1 MKYELTGKPDFALA
15 EVSLDDGEK
24 LVAETGA
31 MVAMSTNMQ
40 IETKAKGGLL
50 GGLKR
55 MVTGESFFT
64 NTFFPKGGPGTIKLA
79 PSAPGD
85 VEAVELNGGTYF
97 MQAGAYIAHVGD
109 IEIDAKFGGVRTFFS
124 GEGLFLLKLSGRG
137 TVFFGSYGGL
147 KKVTV
152 NGAYIVDTTH
162 IVAFPE
168 TITFNVQPVGG
179 MKATFL
185 SGEGLVCRYTG
196 QGDIYIQTRSAP
208 AFGHWVNPFR
218 PVKQKSNN

>member
-1 MKYELTGKPDFALA
+1 MKYEIVGKPDFSMVRL
-15 EVSLDDGEK
+15 SLDANEK
-24 LVAETGA
+24 VTAETGA
-31 MVAMSTNMQ
+31 MVAMSTNMK
-40 IETKAKGGLL
+40 IETKSKGGLL

-64 NTFFPKGGPGTIKLA
+64 NDYHPEGGPGRIEFA

-85 VEAVELNGGTYF
+85 VEVLELKGQSYL
-97 MQAGAYIAHVGD
+97 MQAGAYLCHTGD
-109 IEIDAKFGGVRTFFS
+109 VTTETKFGGVQSFFS
-124 GEGLFLLKLSGRG
+124 GEGLFFIKVSGNG
-137 TVFFGSYGGL
+137 HVFFNSYGGL
-147 KKVTV
+147 HKVSV
-152 NGAYIVDTTH
+152 NGDYIVDTTH

-168 TITFNVQPVGG
+168 SMTYRVEAVGG

-208 AFGHWVNPFR
+208 PFAHWLNPFR
-218 PVKQKSNN
+218 RVESKK